1 MVVTQEVST
10 SWAKD
15 SRGAPGAVARN
26 AVPERLAFIPP
37 VGHPAVLER
46 LARYGEE
53 SGFVASETV
62 ASYDAPASL
71 CYGCVRLVVADSRI
85 QVMWLSDPSYI
96 GAPGRDEGPPKEAF
110 VVSVG
115 QWGYVRYNGRLTYEE
130 GWWYRKVVLN
140 VGIFAAPTGSEFLV
154 REPDFTYD
162 KMAHL
167 W

>member
-1 MVVTQEVST
+1 MVVIQEVQT
-10 SWAKD
+10 SWTKD

-26 AVPERLAFIPP
+26 AVPERLSFIPSA
-37 VGHPAVLER
+37 GHHAILEH

-62 ASYDAPASL
+62 MSYDTPASL
-71 CYGCVRLVVADSRI
+71 RYGCVRLVVANSRV
-85 QVMWLSDPSYI
+85 QVMWRYDPGYI
-96 GAPGRDEGPPKEAF
+96 GAPERDEGPPKEAF

-115 QWGYVRYNGRLTYEE
+115 QWGCVRYNGRLSSDE
-130 GWWYRKVVLN
+130 GWWYRKVILN

-154 REPDFTYD
+154 REPDFKYD
-162 KMAHL
+162 QTAHL